1 MILIAVVS
9 ASLRAQTGL
18 PPMLRQVGIQQ
29 RLGGQI
35 PLDLRFRNERNE
47 VVRIGDYFGERP
59 VVLALV
65 YYECPMLCTQ
75 VLNGL
80 AGALR
85 AVPME
90 PGEQFDI
97 LAISFNAKETAE
109 LAARKKE
116 TYLERYGRASAGK
129 GWHFL
134 TGDQEPIDRLA
145 GSVGFRYSYDPASRQ
160 FAHASGIMVLTPDGK
175 ISRYL
180 PGIEYD
186 PRDLKLALLEAS
198 GGRIG
203 SPADR
208 LLLYCYQY
216 DPATGKYGPV
226 IMNLVRLSAIA
237 TVLALA
243 ALMLLLRR
251 KSAQPA
257 DSEFGGN

>member
-1 MILIAVVS
+1 
-9 ASLRAQTGL
+9 
-18 PPMLRQVGIQQ
+18 MLRQVGIQQ